1 MRSIEY
7 HIEPNCIGHTY
18 SHLGLINKE
27 QHLNPPTL
35 DELRKDFEDV
45 DSAEEADAVAVVSL
59 WAGTMTI
66 LHLAVIDEKNGEM
79 VWERKAEGHPVKH
92 TALQESLELF
102 AGDFHDRRVLFLR
115 KRF

>member
-1 MRSIEY
+1 
-7 HIEPNCIGHTY
+7 
-18 SHLGLINKE
+18 
-27 QHLNPPTL
+27 
-35 DELRKDFEDV
+35 
-45 DSAEEADAVAVVSL
+45 VAVISV

-66 LHLAVIDEKNGEM
+66 LHLAVIDKNNKGM

-92 TALQESLELF
+92 IALQESLELF